1 MLNVDL
7 LRGYYTGH
15 GVKVALIDTGIS
27 AEVCAQ
33 SVDVRT
39 YAYDKNEDRIKES
52 PDAII
57 YSDHGTS
64 CGKMILTVAPQATVY
79 SINVEDETKD
89 FTEEGIAAA
98 IRFAVSEGCRVI
110 NLSIGFLSYSDVL
123 FTACREAYEQNVV
136 VVTSA
141 AHGVSIVFPA
151 DFDPYTLKVLDNQN
165 PFQKEEVKRIDHR
178 TFEVSFEPL
187 TERHYDKDIGAER
200 TSVVGGSSLASA
212 YLAGLI
218 ALYIESRPFL
228 SPEDLLKEL
237 FDRKGEEDK
246 EEEENVPPTIEP
258 GSLFTSLATFYDCAD
273 YPELADPNLAGIF
286 YPRTGKRLMFEGKDA
301 KENCLYVI
309 NPLAF
314 PRKPLRNADFEK
326 QVYIGNFEDTDCYQ
340 GKVLHHEEKM
350 RNVNTPVILIVGV
363 GQDCSKFNVQL
374 ELHKQLNAR
383 GLSNYCMTYNPL
395 GWAFGMEYLSY
406 PAETPFQSIV
416 YSINQ
421 HIKDIEDEEEYEC
434 FLIDVAGGMFPLSR
448 ANTNDFG
455 MLYHAYL
462 NAAPADYV
470 IICSNS
476 GVETDVVK
484 KEIARLRLTGNMDIS
499 IVISNLTYDELS
511 VDNTKKTTPHVEDKE
526 VVDRGIEEYRRVF
539 PETPVFGMQEVE
551 EGKLF
556 DDIMGKLS

>member
-15 GVKVALIDTGIS
+15 SVKVALVDTGIS
-27 AEVCAQ
+27 SEVC
-33 SVDVRT
+33 SRFLDVQT
-39 YAYDKNEDRIKES
+39 YTYNKNKGVIERCQ
-52 PDAII
+52 DAII
-57 YSDHGTS
+57 YSTHGTS
-64 CGKMILTVAPQATVY
+64 CGKMILAVAPQATVY

-98 IRFAVSEGCRVI
+98 IRFAISEGCRVI

-123 FTACREAYEQNVV
+123 FTACKEAYEQNVV

-151 DFDPYTLKVLDNQN
+151 DFEPYTLRVLDNQE

-187 TERHYDKDIGAER
+187 TEQHFDKKAEAEM

-228 SPEDLLKEL
+228 PQEDLLKEL
-237 FDRKGEEDK
+237 FDRKDIEEK
-246 EEEENVPPTIEP
+246 EDVENIPPTIEP
-258 GSLFTSLATFYDCAD
+258 GSLCTSLATFYDCAD
-273 YPELADPNLAGIF
+273 YSELVDPNLAGF
-286 YPRTGKRLMFEGKDA
+286 YYPKTKKRLIFEE
-301 KENCLYVI
+301 KENKGNCLYVI

-314 PRKPLRNADFEK
+314 PRKPLRNTDFEK
-326 QVYIGNFEDTDCYQ
+326 QVYIGNFEDTDCYK
-340 GKVLHHEEKM
+340 GKVLHHKEKM
-350 RNVNTPVILIVGV
+350 LNVNTPVILIVGV

-374 ELHKQLNAR
+374 ELRKQLNAR
-383 GLSNYCMTYNPL
+383 GLSNFCMTYNPL
-395 GWAFGMEYLSY
+395 GWVFGMEYLNY

-421 HIKDIEDEEEYEC
+421 HIKEIEDEAEYEC

-476 GVETDVVK
+476 GVETDIVM
-484 KEIARLRLTGNMDIS
+484 KEILRLRMIGINEIA

-511 VDNTKKTTPHVEDKE
+511 VENTKKTTPHVEDDE
-526 VVDRGIEEYRRVF
+526 VVSLGIEEYRKTFLGF
-539 PETPVFGMQEVE
+539 PVLGIQDLKK
-551 EGKLF
+551 GLLL
-556 DDIMGKLS
+556 DDIIEKLC